1 MSVRI
6 TVRVCSGVLI
16 WLCMGLLRGESASP
30 LPDALPQGALTR
42 AEALRLAEAHNGR
55 LAAAAWGIAAAE
67 GRAQQAGLRPNPEL
81 EVEVEDLGGTAGSSV
96 AGESL
101 TTARL
106 GQRLELGGKRAARS
120 RLAVAETEL
129 ERWGVRR
136 LQQDLRHDTARAFNA
151 VLAAQERLRL
161 VQEAG
166 ALAQRL
172 VDTVS
177 ERVQAGKDAP
187 LELSK
192 AKVAAA
198 SRRIEQQRAAGV
210 LQTARVA
217 LAVQWGADKPTFTH
231 AAGELAVVPAVP
243 ALESLLGALEGNP
256 DLARWATESAQRAAA
271 LAVAQAGR
279 LPDVTVAAG
288 GAWSAADDEA
298 TFLLSASMPLQFFD
312 RNQGAVREAQANL
325 RQATEERRALETELR
340 AALVALYQDFSTA
353 QQETLSLTGELLP
366 EATKAMEAARQAYA
380 QGKTGYLDVQDAQ
393 QTLFEAQMQYVDAL
407 TACHDAAA
415 MAERLTG
422 QTVGR

>member
-1 MSVRI
+1 MDVPR
-6 TVRVCSGVLI
+6 TARVCSGVLI
-16 WLCMGLLRGESASP
+16 WLCLGLLRGESASP
-30 LPDALPQGALTR
+30 ASETLPQGALTR

-67 GRAQQAGLRPNPEL
+67 GRAQQAGLRLNPEL
-81 EVEVEDLGGTAGSSV
+81 EVEVEDLGSTAGSSL

-120 RLAVAETEL
+120 RLAAAETEL
-129 ERWGVRR
+129 QRWDVRR
-136 LQQDLRHDTARAFNA
+136 LQQDLRHDTARAFTA

-161 VQEAG
+161 VQEAA

-172 VDTVS
+172 VDTVA

-198 SRRIEQQRAAGV
+198 SRRIEQQRATGA

-217 LAVQWGADKPTFTH
+217 LAAQWGAEQPTFSH
-231 AAGELAVVPAVP
+231 AAGELAAIP
-243 ALESLLGALEGNP
+243 ALPALAGLLAALEGNP
-256 DLARWATESAQRAAA
+256 DLARWPTESAQRAAA

-288 GAWSAADDEA
+288 GAWSNGDDEA
-298 TFLLSASMPLQFFD
+298 TFLLSAAVPLQLFD

-325 RQATEERRALETELR
+325 AQASAEQRALATELR
-340 AALVALYQDFSTA
+340 AALTALHQDFSTA
-353 QQETLSLTGELLP
+353 QQETLSLTSELLP
-366 EATKAMEAARQAYA
+366 EATKAMDAARQAYA
-380 QGKTGYLDVQDAQ
+380 QGKTGYLEVQDAQ
-393 QTLFEAQMQYVDAL
+393 QTLFEAQMQYLDAL

-415 MAERLTG
+415 TAERLTG
-422 QTVGR
+422 QAPNR